1 MKKFN
6 KRGFTIVELVI
17 VIAVIG
23 ILAGV
28 LIPTFSS
35 ITQRAQQTAAM
46 QEATSGRDAL
56 LALTNG
62 SMTEDTLFF
71 VGDYDKDTKAH
82 TPKFVFRYSAGA
94 MVAENI
100 ETKLPTIEKY
110 DKDNSYYVMY
120 VSDEM
125 IVEKTLED
133 NSKVKVLDEDYMA
146 NLVKIAGLNL
156 EGSTATQATNASGD
170 YYEITVKTGA
180 TVNGTIRVYWTS
192 DINPTMIIA
201 LGNVQNVT
209 E

>member
-62 SMTEDTLFF
+62 SMPEDTFFF
-71 VGDYDKDTKAH
+71 VGDYDKTTDALT
-82 TPKFVFRYSAGA
+82 TNFVFKYSAGA
-94 MVAENI
+94 MVAEDLKDDG
-100 ETKLPTIEKY
+100 TLPTIEPY
-110 DKDNSYYVMY
+110 DDDTINGYYVMY

-125 IVEKTLED
+125 IADNKLDVE
-133 NSKVKVLDEDYMA
+133 YMA
-146 NLVKIAGLNL
+146 NVVEIAGLT
-156 EGSTATQATNASGD
+156 GTPAQATDASGD
-170 YYEITVKTGA
+170 FILVTCTDGEGNTTGR
-180 TVNGTIRVYWTS
+180 IRVYWTS

-201 LGNVQNVT
+201 LGNVR
-209 E
+209 

>member
-56 LALTNG
+56 LALTSG
-62 SMTEDTLFF
+62 SMPEDTYFF
-71 VGDYDKDTKAH
+71 VGDHDETTNVLDT
-82 TPKFVFRYSAGA
+82 KFVFKYSAGA
-94 MVAENI
+94 MVAED
-100 ETKLPTIEKY
+100 ESDSRTIQQY
-110 DKDNSYYVMY
+110 DSKTLNTTYGFTGYHAMY
-120 VSDEM
+120 VSDEV
-125 IVEKTLED
+125 IANDIFK
-133 NSKVKVLDEDYMA
+133 DYRA
-146 NLVKIAGLNL
+146 NLVEIVGLTDPT
-156 EGSTATQATNASGD
+156 GTVDTDSSAGD
-170 YYEITVKTGA
+170 YILLICKDSAGTVKGL
-180 TVNGTIRVYWTS
+180 IRVYWTS

-201 LGNVQNVT
+201 LGNVR
-209 E
+209 

>member
-35 ITQRAQQTAAM
+35 ITQKAQQTAAM

-62 SMTEDTLFF
+62 SMPEDTFFF
-71 VGDYDKDTKAH
+71 VGDHDKTTDVLT
-82 TPKFVFRYSAGA
+82 TNFVFKYSAGA
-94 MVAENI
+94 MVAQDFEAG
-100 ETKLPTIEKY
+100 LPTIEKY
-110 DKDNSYYVMY
+110 DDDTTNGYYAMY

-125 IVEKTLED
+125 IAD
-133 NSKVKVLDEDYMA
+133 NKLDAEYMA
-146 NLVKIAGLNL
+146 NVVEIAGLDL
-156 EGSTATQATNASGD
+156 DGAVATQATDASGD
-170 YYEITVKTGA
+170 FILITVKTGA
-180 TVNGTIRVYWTS
+180 TVNGLIRVYWTS

-201 LGNVQNVT
+201 LGNVR
-209 E
+209 

>member
-62 SMTEDTLFF
+62 SMPEDTFFF
-71 VGDYDKDTKAH
+71 VGDHDKTTDALT
-82 TPKFVFRYSAGA
+82 TNFVFKYSAGA
-94 MVAENI
+94 MVAQDI
-100 ETKLPTIEKY
+100 EAGLPTIEKY
-110 DKDNSYYVMY
+110 DDDTTNGYFAMY

-125 IVEKTLED
+125 IAD
-133 NSKVKVLDEDYMA
+133 NKLDAEYMA
-146 NLVKIAGLNL
+146 NVVEIAGLDL
-156 EGSTATQATNASGD
+156 EGAVATQATDASGD
-170 YYEITVKTGA
+170 FILITVKTGE
-180 TVNGTIRVYWTS
+180 TVNGLIRVYWTS

-201 LGNVQNVT
+201 LGNVR
-209 E
+209 